1 MRADIDCTAFHVT
14 GARGLV
20 LRNHHALLKRSR
32 LSLILKHLKLK
43 INPENADLSSCY
55 FTKSI
60 TNSFDPQ
67 NWNFLLS
74 PSSRP
79 ISCTLSSY
87 PSVKYFQLDFTMNK
101 GRRSWLYLCLCV
113 LLSVSVTRIHVT
125 QYMCIFLLIL
135 PLWAHKLR
143 CFCSWSFEEGR

>member
-1 MRADIDCTAFHVT
+1 MRADIDCAAFHVT
-14 GARGLV
+14 GARDLV
-20 LRNHHALLKRSR
+20 LRNHHALLKRSG
-32 LSLILKHLKLK
+32 LTLILKHLKLK

-60 TNSFDPQ
+60 TNSFDAQ

-87 PSVKYFQLDFTMNK
+87 PSVKYFQLGFTMK
-101 GRRSWLYLCLCV
+101 REVEVDCICACVCSYLYLWSGFMW
-113 LLSVSVTRIHVT
+113 LSIYV
-125 QYMCIFLLIL
+125 YMLVNSAFMSPQAEMFLLL
-135 PLWAHKLR
+135 KLW
-143 CFCSWSFEEGR
+143 G